1 MMEKAGNSRH
11 AKDGVPGDDPDKI
24 EAAAARWVSRLTGG
38 PLRPDERRDLE
49 GWLAAHP
56 DHQAAFDYARATWAE
71 LAALRDAPGSLIDDV
86 VPPSRVAIARQ
97 RRAVR
102 KWRPEVRAR
111 IAALA
116 ACVALAVGLGIFWFG
131 DPTTMLLADYRTA
144 PAEIRSFVLPDG
156 SVADL
161 APASALALRFN
172 DRERRIDLLAGT
184 VYVTA
189 APMTEG
195 ERRPFL
201 VQAADG
207 SAKALGTQF
216 MVDRLPDSVQVTVA
230 RHRVEVALAATADR
244 AGSVLLT
251 PGLAVR
257 YGEGRGFGAVRTVDL
272 GTATAWRRGRLIF
285 DRVPLSTVVAT
296 LNRYRRGRIVIA
308 NPDLAE
314 RTVSGMF
321 ETARLENTLDQIA
334 RELGAQSV
342 AVPPFVTLLF

>member
-1 MMEKAGNSRH
+1 MN
-11 AKDGVPGDDPDKI
+11 DGVPGDEPDKI
-24 EAAAARWVSRLTGG
+24 EATAARWVSRLTGG

-56 DHQAAFDYARATWAE
+56 DHRAAFDYARATWDE
-71 LAALRDAPGSLIDDV
+71 LGALRDAPGSLINDI
-86 VPPSRVAIARQ
+86 VPPRALGNARQ
-97 RRAVR
+97 Q
-102 KWRPEVRAR
+102 RPKILAR
-111 IAALA
+111 MAALA

-131 DPTTMLLADYRTA
+131 DPATMLLADYRTG
-144 PAEIRSFVLPDG
+144 PAEMRSVVLSDG
-156 SVADL
+156 SIVDL
-161 APASALALRFN
+161 APASALALRF
-172 DRERRIDLLAGT
+172 DDGERRIELLSGT

-189 APMTEG
+189 APMTAQ

-216 MVDRLPDSVQVTVA
+216 MVDRLANAVQVTVA
-230 RHRVEVALAATADR
+230 RHRVEVALAAAAGR
-244 AGSVLLT
+244 SGSVVLT
-251 PGLAVR
+251 RGLTVR
-257 YGEGRGFGAVRTVDL
+257 YDARSGLGAVRAVDL
-272 GTATAWRRGRLIF
+272 GTTTAWRRGRLVF

-321 ETARLENTLDQIA
+321 ETKRLETTLDQIA
-334 RELGAQSV
+334 RELGARSI
-342 AVPPFVTLLF
+342 AVPPFVTLMY